1 MSYFDDVFFSW
12 TAHSSLYRVT
22 QCSITV
28 HNSESIYI
36 IQSFGLYK
44 VPSSSNK
51 KRGGARKSLH
61 RHLFE
66 SFLSVLGTEI
76 VSFSLHVVRHV
87 YGIKLIG

>member
-44 VPSSSNK
+44 VPP
-51 KRGGARKSLH
+51 LH